1 MCVLETAPKEMSGLN
16 ISLATVMA
24 WVARLCG
31 LAALG
36 TGALSWFAYNAPLLA
51 HVVLGGLLVSTLFI
65 LALQSPA
72 SVTQRT
78 ALAVAAAVVVPVLG
92 LLELKPLLGQFQWT
106 LQWLHPA
113 VGIGCIGMAEM
124 LAKQIRAYRL

>member
-1 MCVLETAPKEMSGLN
+1 MSALETGLKEMSGLN
-16 ISLATVMA
+16 ISLATVMV
-24 WVARLCG
+24 WIARLCG
-31 LAALG
+31 VAALG
-36 TGALSWFAYNAPLLA
+36 TGALSWFAYNAPLLV

-78 ALAVAAAVVVPVLG
+78 ALALAAAVVVPVLG
-92 LLELKPLLGQFQWT
+92 LLELRPLLGQFQWT

-113 VGIGCIGMAEM
+113 VGIGGIAMAEM
-124 LAKQIRAYRL
+124 LTKQIRSYRQ